1 MTRRKLLI
9 TAALGAAALGHGLA
23 FAQAY
28 PSKPIKLI
36 VGYAPGGSADIT
48 ARLVADKLR
57 TELGQSV
64 IVENRPGAGGNI
76 GTEVVAH
83 AAPDGYTLL
92 LAAAG
97 QIVINPSMY
106 KKLSFDVAKDLV
118 PVTQIQTEHNLMVVT
133 PSLPVKTVDELVAYG
148 KANPDKLTFASP
160 GGGSPAHLA
169 GELLNQMT
177 GIKARHVPYKGSAP
191 ALNDLMAG
199 HVAMAIDNMPALLP
213 QVRAGKLRAL
223 AVASS
228 KRAAAAPDIPTA
240 EEAGLNGYVV
250 TAWKGLMAPAGTPPA
265 VINRLHAAMVKVLAA
280 PETKERM
287 VAMGAEPVGSTPDQF
302 GQLIKAETASWS
314 ALVKSTG
321 AALE

>member
-9 TAALGAAALGHGLA
+9 AAAMGAAALGHGLA
-23 FAQAY
+23 FAQTY

-148 KANPDKLTFASP
+148 KANPDKL
-160 GGGSPAHLA
+160 
-169 GELLNQMT
+169 
-177 GIKARHVPYKGSAP
+177 R
-191 ALNDLMAG
+191 
-199 HVAMAIDNMPALLP
+199 
-213 QVRAGKLRAL
+213 
-223 AVASS
+223 
-228 KRAAAAPDIPTA
+228 
-240 EEAGLNGYVV
+240 
-250 TAWKGLMAPAGTPPA
+250 PP
-265 VINRLHAAMVKVLAA
+265 
-280 PETKERM
+280 
-287 VAMGAEPVGSTPDQF
+287 TPDRP
-302 GQLIKAETASWS
+302 LR
-314 ALVKSTG
+314 
-321 AALE
+321 